1 MPTDDLQRFAQPA
14 RPDAR
19 AASPLPVVIEQ
30 LIGATERLI
39 AARAPQFIAGAAVP
53 WSDPAERRAVQPQS
67 LPVLGH
73 LPQCLVS
80 APAAICP
87 VVEALLAAA
96 PVLAWRQTYSAAQMS
111 PQFLDQYGWSELV
124 GLAGAVPSRA
134 CAVGFLILGPG
145 IEYPPHHHEA
155 LELYVPLA
163 GRASWWRARSG
174 WQEVE
179 PGKTVRHEAWQP
191 HAMRTGSEPLL
202 ALYLWRSGNLDQH
215 AALMG

>member
-1 MPTDDLQRFAQPA
+1 MPTDDLQRLAQPA
-14 RPDAR
+14 RPHAP

-30 LIGATERLI
+30 LIRATERLI
-39 AARAPQFIAGAAVP
+39 AARAPQFIAGAAAP
-53 WSDPAERRAVQPQS
+53 WSDPAGRRAVQPQS

-80 APAAICP
+80 APAAMRP

-111 PQFLDQYGWSELV
+111 PPFLDQYGWSELV

-163 GRASWWRARSG
+163 GRATWWRAQHG
-174 WQEVE
+174 WQDVE
-179 PGKTVRHEAWQP
+179 PGETVRHEAWEP

-202 ALYLWRSGNLDQH
+202 ALYLWRSDNLDQH

>member
-1 MPTDDLQRFAQPA
+1 MTADDPHWPA
-14 RPDAR
+14 RRPQR
-19 AASPLPVVIEQ
+19 ETPAAGPLPVVIER

-39 AARAPQFIAGAAVP
+39 ATRTQQFIAGTAVP
-53 WSDPAERRAVQPQS
+53 WSHPAERRAVQPQS
-67 LPVLGH
+67 LPAVRH

-80 APAAICP
+80 APQAMRP
-87 VVEALLAAA
+87 VVEALQAAA

-134 CAVGFLILGPG
+134 CAVGFLLLGPG
-145 IEYPPHHHEA
+145 IKYPPHHHEA

-163 GRASWWRARSG
+163 ARAAWWRAQHG
-174 WQEVE
+174 WQDVE
-179 PGKTVRHEAWQP
+179 PGETVRHEAWEP

-215 AALMG
+215 ATLTG